1 MPDFYAEYKA
11 KLEGNVKLDLE
22 KIIQVE
28 KKKPLPEIPVTLVY
42 HSLRDVFHLLSLCTF
57 PV

>member
-1 MPDFYAEYKA
+1 MPDFYVEYKA

-28 KKKPLPEIPVTLVY
+28 KKTLY
-42 HSLRDVFHLLSLCTF
+42 LKFLSH
-57 PV
+57 